1 MSKQILIAD
10 DSASIRE
17 ILTFIL
23 QNAGYQVL
31 QACDGKDALK
41 YFDGRPID
49 LLLTDYHMPNLNG
62 LELTVQ
68 VRQIDNYKY
77 IPILVL
83 TTETQNE
90 KIKEA
95 LPVQQIMMSKAE
107 AEKTGAFH
115 FFGDKYGDQISVYF
129 VGKDIATAF
138 SKEFHPKQAA
148 G

>member
-10 DSASIRE
+10 DSESIRE

-31 QACDGKDALK
+31 QACDGSDALK

-62 LELTVQ
+62 LELTVK

-77 IPILVL
+77 IPILLL
-83 TTETQNE
+83 TTENQNE

-95 LPVQQIMMSKAE
+95 KDSGATGWLTKPFNS
-107 AEKTGAFH
+107 EKLLNTLR
-115 FFGDKYGDQISVYF
+115 KVIR
-129 VGKDIATAF
+129 
-138 SKEFHPKQAA
+138 
-148 G
+148 